1 MKNIFKVAA
10 IALTLGLTGCAADGQ
25 QYRADAF
32 AAETTGFE
40 DGARI
45 VKIVNVGK
53 AKVYVDNA
61 QQKQAVSAIGSVLG
75 AVAGGIAGYSA
86 GGHRSVMGAVVG
98 VAGGAG
104 LGAAAGA
111 AVKDKVAVDG
121 VLIAYRDEGEE
132 KLKVAKHVGRLCEY
146 APGQSLAVG
155 EGKNVKI
162 QPNAECPAEK

>member
-61 QQKQAVSAIGSVLG
+61 QQKQAG
-75 AVAGGIAGYSA
+75 
-86 GGHRSVMGAVVG
+86 
-98 VAGGAG
+98 
-104 LGAAAGA
+104 
-111 AVKDKVAVDG
+111 
-121 VLIAYRDEGEE
+121 
-132 KLKVAKHVGRLCEY
+132 KLW
-146 APGQSLAVG
+146 
-155 EGKNVKI
+155 
-162 QPNAECPAEK
+162 